1 MCSLLRS
8 EFVKVD
14 DFRFFFF
21 FCMRIHNQH
30 AFTHPYRGLLVL
42 AQGCRRAFCL
52 FPSFLADLHARPA
65 LWNEVTREVALF
77 AAIGEPSWSMSQR
90 PNRLTWSI
98 PFFSTPCVDPCVHRV
113 LKVDLLLVAVS
124 ACQVVCLC
132 REAKVARVCLG
143 VWGFKLMVD

>member
-42 AQGCRRAFCL
+42 AQGCRRVFCL

-98 PFFSTPCVDPCVHRV
+98 PFFLHAMRRPLCSPGSQSRPAACCCQCLPGCVS
-113 LKVDLLLVAVS
+113 LS
-124 ACQVVCLC
+124 
-132 REAKVARVCLG
+132 
-143 VWGFKLMVD
+143 